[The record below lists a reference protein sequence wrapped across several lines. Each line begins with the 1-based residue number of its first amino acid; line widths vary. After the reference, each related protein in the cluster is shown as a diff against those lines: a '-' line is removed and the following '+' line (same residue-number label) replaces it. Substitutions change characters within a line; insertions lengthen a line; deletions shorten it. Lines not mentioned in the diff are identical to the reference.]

1 MTEIMFKKIVQDNA
15 FECLCY
21 MKNVKHYSKIKDISE
36 GNERITLKKLEGG
49 ENCHKNNVI

>member
-36 GNERITLKKLEGG
+36 GNERIKLKK
-49 ENCHKNNVI
+49 